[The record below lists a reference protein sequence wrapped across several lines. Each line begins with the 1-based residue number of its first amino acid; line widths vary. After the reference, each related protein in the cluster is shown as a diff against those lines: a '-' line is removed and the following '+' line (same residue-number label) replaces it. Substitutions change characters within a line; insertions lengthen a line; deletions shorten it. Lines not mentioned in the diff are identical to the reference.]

1 VELRRE
7 ENKLTI
13 IVRMDC
19 KVAAPLI
26 YDVIYLPIDSN
37 TPLLFTVVL
46 TTPVRA
52 STTKLLSPSVKNRM
66 NGLERQSDVIKLY
79 VRF

>member
-1 VELRRE
+1 
-7 ENKLTI
+7 
-13 IVRMDC
+13 MC

-37 TPLLFTVVL
+37 TPLLSTVVL
-46 TTPVRA
+46 TTPVGA

-66 NGLERQSDVIKLY
+66 NGLERQSDGYQIICEILMVMEK
-79 VRF
+79 R